1 MSRFLIN
8 TDAVGTV
15 ETIHWCLPE
24 DMLRVGDSLL
34 QMFPEEDHAA
44 ILGLLRSSSQED
56 PGPALTTLVRCRDS
70 ALSMTLLALFLSDQ
84 IYVLGFGD
92 GYAVEVTEFVRI
104 LNEYTNQVRHEF
116 KEALTHRQESI
127 QDQFEEIQQLNN
139 ELINVRREL
148 TRTNQR
154 LSVRNRE
161 LQDRLVEDPLTGLI
175 SRYQYWAD
183 LEAQI
188 TESPERMGLF
198 FFIDLDDFKGI
209 NDTYGHPVGD
219 QFLQAFADR
228 LRRLPFP
235 DALRIRLAGDEFA
248 LYLHGF
254 DTIDREALRS
264 LWEEIKRILGEEPVA
279 LGDLR
284 LPVSF
289 SVGLAIFNRDTDR
302 IRQLIEYADWA
313 MYRAKRKGK
322 NRLHAFSHQEYQEQQ
337 TDTRQDQVRRVLAE
351 QRLYHVFQPVVR
363 VSDAIVAAYAVYL
376 RTDDPYF
383 EDTED
388 MLHAAVE
395 AGCYRELDALS
406 FSLIQ
411 QFYERSDSKLQDYPL
426 FLTHGP
432 YPWSYDTWE
441 GRSVSPLILEVM
453 ESGIPDETEMDA
465 IHRSIQASGHRL
477 ALGWESAGDLMFLAL
492 GPDYLKVPRRLIQN
506 LDQNPERQ
514 RSLGRV
520 FDLCHRIAIEV
531 VAEGVESAEELR
543 TLVQL
548 GADYVQGYYVAPPAQ
563 APGDPDPSVPRVIR
577 SAIRREGNR

>member
-8 TDAVGTV
+8 TDEVGTI
-15 ETIHWCLPE
+15 EAIHWCLPE
-24 DMLRVGDSLL
+24 GMLRVGDSLL
-34 QMFPEEDHAA
+34 ELFPQEDHAA
-44 ILGLLRSSSQED
+44 ILAMFRSLDRED
-56 PGPALTTLVRCRDS
+56 PGEVLTTQVRHPES
-70 ALSMTLLALFLSDQ
+70 SLAMTLLSLFIGDQ

-92 GYAVEVTEFVRI
+92 EHAVEVTKFVRI
-104 LNEYTNQVRHEF
+104 LNDYANQVRQEF

-154 LSVRNRE
+154 LNVRNRE

-188 TESPERMGLF
+188 TEEPTQMGLF
-198 FFIDLDDFKGI
+198 FFIDLDDFKGV
-209 NDTYGHPVGD
+209 NDTYGHAVGD
-219 QFLQAFADR
+219 RFLQAFADR
-228 LRRLPFP
+228 LRQLPFP

-254 DTIDREALRS
+254 DTVDREALRS
-264 LWEEIKRILGEEPVA
+264 LWEEIKRTLGEEPVA
-279 LGDLR
+279 LGDLQ

-289 SVGLAIFNRDTDR
+289 SVGLAVFNRDTDR
-302 IRQLIEYADWA
+302 ISQLIEYADWA

-322 NRLHAFSHQEYQEQQ
+322 NRLHIFSHEEYVEQQ
-337 TDTRQDQVRRVLAE
+337 TDTRQDHLRRVLE
-351 QRLYHVFQPVVR
+351 DRRLYHVFQPVVR
-363 VSDAIVAAYAVYL
+363 VSDATVAAYAVYL

-388 MLHAAVE
+388 MLRAAVE

-411 QFYERSDSKLQDYPL
+411 KFYQRSDSVLQGYPL

-432 YPWSYDTWE
+432 YPWSYDTWQ
-441 GRSVSPLILEVM
+441 GRTDSPLVLEVM
-453 ESGIPDETEMDA
+453 EYASPDEKEMDA
-465 IHRSIQASGHRL
+465 IHRSIQDSGHQL

-492 GPDYLKVPRRLIQN
+492 GPDYLKVPRRLIRN
-506 LDQNPERQ
+506 LHQDPDR
-514 RSLGRV
+514 RRALGRV

-543 TLVQL
+543 TVVQL
-548 GADYVQGYYVAPPAQ
+548 GVDYVQGYYVAPPAQ
-563 APGDPDPSVPRVIR
+563 VPQDPDPSVHGIIR
-577 SAIRREGNR
+577 SALQREENR